1 MDTENIAVSN
11 LHVFTTL
18 IRWLQKGSLCRT
30 TAATDMNQTSSR
42 SHAIFS
48 VILKQ
53 QRSEELEPAVEI
65 DEDEEAGSPQPA
77 PVPTGKSG
85 DKPLKKL
92 ASKFHFVDLAGSERV
107 NMQCVI
113 EGRLLTIFRPRC

>member
-1 MDTENIAVSN
+1 MFFSFPMVY
-11 LHVFTTL
+11 
-18 IRWLQKGSLCRT
+18 RWLQKGSLCRT

-53 QRSEELEPAVEI
+53 QRSEEPEPAVEVN
-65 DEDEEAGSPQPA
+65 ENEESGSPAAAPA
-77 PVPTGKSG
+77 AAAKAH
-85 DKPLKKL
+85 PLKKL

-107 NMQCVI
+107 CLLNILV
-113 EGRLLTIFRPRC
+113 LTINKIWMKS